1 MKLKTIEVE
10 GKTYAEVQDDKPVF
24 VTDDGKEVAYDV
36 PHANATI
43 TRLNGEAKG
52 HREAKEAAEKSL
64 KAFEGITDPAAAMK
78 ALETIQNL
86 DDKKLIDAGEVE
98 KVKQAAIKAKD
109 DEYKP
114 YVEKAEALEKALRA
128 EKIGGSFAR
137 SKFIAE
143 KLAVPVPMVEKTF
156 GEHFTLEDGKMV
168 AKDANGNAIYSK
180 SKPGELADFDEALE
194 TLVEAFPFRDSILKG
209 RGQSGSGAPGG
220 GSGGTQGKTISRAEF
235 DQINRSDPARAA
247 KMVTADGVE
256 VVD

>member
-1 MKLKTIEVE
+1 MRLKTIEVE
-10 GKTYAEVQDDKPVF
+10 GKTYAEVQDGKPIYL
-24 VTDDGKEVAYDV
+24 DGEKELPMDV
-36 PHANATI
+36 PAMSDKI
-43 TRLNGEAKG
+43 TALGKEAKG
-52 HREAKEAAEKSL
+52 HREAKEAAEKAL
-64 KAFEGITDPAAAMK
+64 KQFEGIEDPAAAIK
-78 ALETIQNL
+78 AMETMQNL

-109 DEYKP
+109 EEYKP
-114 YVEKAEALEKALRA
+114 YVEKAESLEKALRQ

-137 SKFIAE
+137 SKYIAE

-156 GEHFTLEDGKMV
+156 GDHFTLEEGKMV

-194 TLVEAFPFRDSILKG
+194 TLVEAFPYRDSILKG
-209 RGQSGSGAPGG
+209 RGHSGSGAPGG

-235 DQINRSDPARAA
+235 DQINKSDPARAA
-247 KMVTADGVE
+247 KMVTADGIE